1 MRRSYLLAL
10 ALCGSLGVD
19 RAGAEVWN
27 PAADTII
34 AGGTVVT
41 MGKVPVAEALAIKD
55 GKIIG
60 VGSAEEVLKLRGAS
74 TRVVDAKGKTILPGL
89 QDSHIH
95 PLSLG
100 RDTLLQADLIN
111 VRSPKEL
118 SKSLSELKERVQPK
132 SGQWLLGARWDAS
145 QIKPMFTRW
154 DIDPVTH
161 DNPVSLSRYR
171 GLAVN
176 TAAFAAMGIKDDDPA
191 TWPKWWTEDP
201 ADFTAED
208 TIYRAQR
215 TIKVDGAGKK
225 YNVPTGVF
233 IGTQALKLVTAKPPR
248 PGIEDDVESVRLGSR
263 ELLKVGIT
271 SVIDAGNGMG
281 YNNRI
286 YQIARDRG
294 FLDVK
299 IPASYEGIF
308 FVQTPA
314 EIRTHL
320 NAIKFSN
327 IGDSRLRL
335 RGVKIYGDG
344 GPSARGSWVTK
355 AYEPS
360 PEHQESD
367 FGNPVVADYAQR
379 EAQYRAMIEYGW
391 DLHTHSTGDAA
402 MLETVRL
409 YRKLMDEIRATRPD
423 ADLRW
428 SVEHANMPLE
438 TPEVMETMANY
449 RIIASVQ
456 PVMISELGNA
466 WLPNLGEERV
476 ARSIPVAS
484 YMKRGVTVV
493 SGSDYGVTPFDP
505 WQGVYAMVTRKDK
518 YNGKV
523 YGADE
528 RVSLADA
535 LKTYTIN
542 GAYAT
547 YEENS
552 RGSLD
557 IGKAADLVVLELRGL
572 EEFERNPELLR
583 TAASRVVATLVDGV
597 PRYQKPGAEL
607 FK

>member
-1 MRRSYLLAL
+1 MRRGYFLTLAL
-10 ALCGSLGVD
+10 ASVFAAASV
-19 RAGAEVWN
+19 RADVWD
-27 PAADTII
+27 PAADTILT
-34 AGGTVVT
+34 GGTVVT
-41 MGKVPVAEALAIKD
+41 MGKTASAAALAIKN

-60 VGSAEEVLKLRGAS
+60 VGTAAEVLQLRGAS
-74 TRVVDAKGKTILPGL
+74 TRVVDIQGKTVLPGL

-95 PLSLG
+95 PVSLG

-111 VRSPKEL
+111 ARNPKEL
-118 SKSLSELKERVQPK
+118 VKSLTELKERIQPK
-132 SGQWLLGARWDAS
+132 AGQWLVGARWDAS

-154 DIDPVTH
+154 DIDAVTA

-171 GLAVN
+171 GVAIN
-176 TAAFAAMGIKDDDPA
+176 TAAFALMGIRDDDPS

-215 TIKVDGAGKK
+215 KIKVNGVTKTF
-225 YNVPTGVF
+225 NVPTGIF
-233 IGTQALKLVTAKPPR
+233 IGTQAGKLVTAKPAR
-248 PGIEDDVESVRLGSR
+248 YTLEEDVESVRLGSM

-281 YNNRI
+281 YNNRV
-286 YQIARDRG
+286 YQLARDRG
-294 FLDVK
+294 FLKVK
-299 IPASYEGIF
+299 VPASYEGIIF
-308 FVQTPA
+308 THTPE
-314 EIRTHL
+314 EIRKHFDG
-320 NAIKFSN
+320 IKFN
-327 IGDSRLRL
+327 NMGDNRLRF

-344 GPSARGSWVTK
+344 GPSARGSWLTRP
-355 AYEPS
+355 YES
-360 PEHQESD
+360 THDHQEPD

-379 EAQYRAMIEYGW
+379 EAQYRAILEYGW

-402 MLETVRL
+402 MLETTQL
-409 YRKLMDEIRATRPD
+409 YRKLIDEIRAKRPD

-438 TPEVMETMANY
+438 TPEVMETMAKY

-466 WLPNLGEERV
+466 WLPNIGEERM

-484 YMKRGVTVV
+484 YMKHGVTVV

-505 WQGVYAMVTRKDK
+505 WWGVYAMVTRKDK
-518 YNGKV
+518 NNGKV
-523 YGADE
+523 YGAAE
-528 RVSLADA
+528 RVSVADA

-547 YEENS
+547 YDEDV
-552 RGSLD
+552 RGSIEL
-557 IGKAADLVVLELRGL
+557 GKAADLVVLDVRGL
-572 EEFERNPELLR
+572 DEFERNPELLR
-583 TAASRVVATLVDGV
+583 TAAGRVLATVVDGV
-597 PRYQKPGAEL
+597 PVYQKPGAEL